1 MNTEPADLEVSV
13 AAVLQ
18 NYSPELAGK
27 TVLLALSG
35 GADSVSLLYSSASL
49 QSRFGF
55 SLRCIHVNHRLRP
68 AEETDLD
75 ARVIKEH
82 CKKLKVPLTIVKIR
96 PGAIEA
102 YANKHKLGIEAAAR
116 AFRHR
121 AFKRQMYRWSAS
133 WLFIGHTRDD
143 VLELALM
150 RFLRGSGPSGLA
162 RLPERRGPILRP
174 LVYSSRKDV
183 EVYLEKQHILFTNDS
198 TNKDSRYL
206 RNRIRNVLIPLLD
219 REFSFWRAGVL
230 EAAHT
235 QSQAASCIS
244 DITKHGIPW
253 QKHAHRTL
261 WAYQTDLSTFFN
273 QPLIIREE
281 ALFQA
286 IDHLRRDK
294 GGASVA
300 FLNPDGDM
308 PPKITTVRRSSV
320 RKFASGMV
328 KALDLSDC
336 RLLCDGPYVQVQKK
350 QRYLGDSGFSQVF
363 TTAGN
368 YPVEGLV
375 LSIQPVMPGLLQSDG
390 RIITVPCIFRLPEP
404 GDRLLYH
411 RRMRTLAEVR
421 NLSQSGPWS
430 KQYVIEDL
438 LGIAVYMLIDIHS
451 NICIYWRESLPE
463 TVERKASF
471 MIEIQSR
478 GNHAR
483 RSKR

>member
-1 MNTEPADLEVSV
+1 MNTDPADLEVSV

-18 NYSPELAGK
+18 HYSPELAGK

-75 ARVIKEH
+75 ARVVKEH

-116 AFRHR
+116 AFRHQT
-121 AFKRQMYRWSAS
+121 FKRQMQRWSAR

-143 VLELALM
+143 ALELALM

-198 TNKDSRYL
+198 TNKDCRYL

-230 EAAHT
+230 EAAHI

-244 DITKHGIPW
+244 DITKHGILW
-253 QKHAHRTL
+253 QKKTNGTS
-261 WAYQTDLSTFFN
+261 WMYQTDLNVFFN
-273 QPLIIREE
+273 SPQIVREE

-286 IDHLRRDK
+286 IDQLYWHTSDNS
-294 GGASVA
+294 ADY
-300 FLNPDGDM
+300 LNPDEAIT
-308 PPKITTVRRSSV
+308 PPTKTVRRRSV
-320 RKFASGMV
+320 RKFAAGMA
-328 KALDLSDC
+328 KALDLPDC
-336 RLLCDGPYVQVQKK
+336 RLLCSGPWIQVQQK
-350 QRYLGDSGFSQVF
+350 QRSLGASGFTQVF
-363 TTAGN
+363 TSAGH
-368 YPVEGLV
+368 YHSEVLDISIEPVHTDSHKFEEQH
-375 LSIQPVMPGLLQSDG
+375 ITIPCLL
-390 RIITVPCIFRLPEP
+390 RLPES
-404 GDRLLYH
+404 GDRLLFH
-411 RRMRTLAEVR
+411 RNMRSLTELR
-421 NLSQSGPWS
+421 NLSKNDWF
-430 KQYVIEDL
+430 KHYVIEDS
-438 LGIAVYMLIDIHS
+438 LGIAVYILIDIHS
-451 NICIYWRESLPE
+451 KIHMYWRESLPR
-463 TVERKASF
+463 TVEREASF
-471 MIEIQSR
+471 MLEIHLR